1 MSRRIKINELDSL
14 MRFYKLP
21 KILLKHLKY
30 RAELSHSEVITYG
43 LLLDRVSLSEKN
55 GWCNNAGEIFIH
67 YTVEKIAE
75 DINSSVRTVQRYL
88 NSLEDIGLID
98 REKQG
103 MGRPN
108 NIYVKHPENKDLSEM
123 MAEMEE
129 NYARYLEEQG
139 IEIEEDDIHR
149 SDTGG
154 SSEVPPMADQTC
166 HPRHTNYTDINETD
180 KNETELESATQP
192 SKKKEEKSVLA
203 TRGKKKEKPKSKLA
217 NKSDFVSSQQ
227 NKAKK
232 TLDEVV
238 GDVKS
243 INRKKTPS
251 MLFSHYVALFKQ
263 NFDRKAPV
271 TTAKDKTLLK
281 KLMNHYD
288 YDTVMKM
295 IDWMFEYWEHFKETK
310 NIDGAPTVGLFYGF
324 ESYIRDEVEKV
335 RKQSS
340 SSTVW

>member
-1 MSRRIKINELDSL
+1 MGLPNKVYVREPESFDLKKVLPEMQERYEKYLKENTDVYEYEE
-14 MRFYKLP
+14 YKEMLR
-21 KILLKHLKY
+21 KEGVLQ
-30 RAELSHSEVITYG
+30 
-43 LLLDRVSLSEKN
+43 
-55 GWCNNAGEIFIH
+55 GEETF
-67 YTVEKIAE
+67 T
-75 DINSSVRTVQRYL
+75 S
-88 NSLEDIGLID
+88 
-98 REKQG
+98 
-103 MGRPN
+103 
-108 NIYVKHPENKDLSEM
+108 
-123 MAEMEE
+123 
-129 NYARYLEEQG
+129 
-139 IEIEEDDIHR
+139 
-149 SDTGG
+149 
-154 SSEVPPMADQTC
+154 SSEDSDKNSNVKKTSHEESSNVKKPS
-166 HPRHTNYTDINETD
+166 PRTRTKLRTSNTDISNTD
-180 KNETELESATQP
+180 LDHSKTEWESATHP

-203 TRGKKKEKPKSKLA
+203 TRGKKKEKPKSQLA

-238 GDVKS
+238 SDVKS
-243 INRKKTPS
+243 TKRKKTPS
-251 MLFSHYVALFKQ
+251 MLFSHYVALFNQ

-288 YDTVMKM
+288 YDTVMRM
-295 IDWMFEYWEHFKETK
+295 LDWMFEYWDYFKDTK